1 MSSGRISIAVDAR
14 PLTSPVSGVSRMI
27 SRIIEHLPHDDL
39 QFHLFASRNWHRDFD
54 DLLKQHNVIW
64 NQSFGLTAR
73 KPGLWYNTTFPLIL
87 RRMKPDVY
95 WGTQQTVPAFFSG
108 STPAV
113 LTFHDF
119 VSYRFPGAMRWTARL
134 QQKALQR
141 KSVARARRII
151 ANSRQTADEVRRFF
165 HVEPERLRI
174 GYPGFDAPSP
184 ERKRRSALPISIETP
199 YILSV
204 STIEPRK
211 NYGMLIE
218 AYLRYHRS
226 TASRPYSL
234 VLAGR
239 RGWESSR
246 FFHRLEEI
254 QQETGSVFLLE
265 GLRDEQIAEL
275 YEEAAF
281 FCLPSIYEGFGIPLL
296 DALCHGKAA
305 AVSDLSVFH
314 EIAGDAA
321 VYLPHDDADAWAR
334 SLEQMVTKHREGD
347 LERGVFDCSK
357 WDWAGTAAV
366 YREAFRELAS

>member
-1 MSSGRISIAVDAR
+1 MNSGRISIAVDAR

-27 SRIIEHLPHDDL
+27 SRIIEHLPDEDL

-54 DLLKQHNVIW
+54 ELLKQHNVIW

-73 KPGLWYNTTFPLIL
+73 KPGVWYNTSFPIIL
-87 RRMKPDVY
+87 NRMKPSIY

-108 STPAV
+108 RTPSI

-141 KSVARARRII
+141 KSISLARRII
-151 ANSRQTADEVRRFF
+151 ANSRQTAEEVRRFF
-165 HVEPERLRI
+165 NVEPERLRI
-174 GYPGFDAPSP
+174 GYPGFDPPPSD
-184 ERKRRSALPISIETP
+184 RKRRASLPISIQTP

-211 NYGMLIE
+211 NYAMLIE

-226 TASRPYSL
+226 TSSRPYSL

-239 RGWESSR
+239 RGWESPA
-246 FFHRLEEI
+246 FFRRLEEI

-265 GLRDEQIAEL
+265 GLRDDQIAEL
-275 YEEAAF
+275 YEEASF
-281 FCLPSIYEGFGIPLL
+281 FCFPSIYEGFGIPLL
-296 DALCHGKAA
+296 EALCHGKVAV
-305 AVSDLSVFH
+305 VSDLGVFH
-314 EIAGDAA
+314 EIAGDSAI
-321 VYLPHDDADAWAR
+321 YLPDDDADAWAR
-334 SLEQMVTKHREGD
+334 TIEQTVQRHQEGELQQVD
-347 LERGVFDCSK
+347 FDCRK
-357 WDWAGTAAV
+357 WNWARTAAV